1 MSRIAIVLMC
11 LMLLSCGNK
20 EEDQLPVTEIH
31 HIQELG
37 TLATTE
43 YTFGKIVQLND
54 DKDWYRFGDRKIL
67 LSVKAKVKAGVDLT
81 RMNDRDVEVS
91 DDGKTVKL
99 MLPAPEIVAFDMNPN
114 DIKTEMTDVNGF
126 RFEFTQ
132 DEKMKVLQLGEKSIR
147 TEMMESNIL
156 SDAKKNARVFLKDFY
171 QDMGYE
177 NVIIDFKPSE
187 ESGKK

>member
-1 MSRIAIVLMC
+1 MSRITIVLMC
-11 LMLLSCGNK
+11 LMLFSCGNK
-20 EEDQLPVTEIH
+20 GEDQLPVTEIH

>member
-1 MSRIAIVLMC
+1 MSRITIVLMC
-11 LMLLSCGNK
+11 LMLFSCGNK
-20 EEDQLPVTEIH
+20 GEDKLPVTEIH